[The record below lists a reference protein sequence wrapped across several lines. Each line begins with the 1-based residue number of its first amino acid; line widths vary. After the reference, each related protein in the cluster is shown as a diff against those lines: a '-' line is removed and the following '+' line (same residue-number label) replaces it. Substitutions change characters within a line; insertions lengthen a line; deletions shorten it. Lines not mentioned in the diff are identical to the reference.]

1 MYTVEEAVHEIGFGV
16 FQILLSIFCGLIW
29 VIIPAYY
36 IHTYVCIYM
45 YKVVVGGLAM
55 AGLVFGNGIKLTS
68 SIKSINFQIYSFCS
82 FVDFEINSARLEFI
96 LSLSSLIVG

>member
-1 MYTVEEAVHEIGFGV
+1 M
-16 FQILLSIFCGLIW
+16 QS
-29 VIIPAYY
+29 
-36 IHTYVCIYM
+36 TYFTCLFLAFTTKKSNFKYSC
-45 YKVVVGGLAM
+45 KAVVGGPVVPAM

-68 SIKSINFQIYSFCS
+68 SIKSINFRIYSFCS